1 MGAGEQQGAAC
12 DRAASRE
19 PQDETA
25 APKLDLKKRD
35 HGDGRPEVP
44 KKYVQ

>member
-1 MGAGEQQGAAC
+1 MGAGEQQAAAC
-12 DRAASRE
+12 GRATSCE

-35 HGDGRPEVP
+35 HGYGWPEVP